1 MPATKPYYSS
11 RLEAHGVDV
20 LTISK
25 AHQGSFQE
33 TLATMVGS
41 QLQARGI
48 ALPQSYTYMYEGSPV
63 TVIPQGRNG
72 TPHVLRVSNYV
83 DPEQLMVDLAHS
95 GDTNANLAMIVAAQE
110 QGFDDRQIAGFR
122 DALMKIVSGKTG
134 ISFNLTAQPLTVLGP
149 TYPFIHQ
156 APISGNGEPVRV
168 LSPNDIETPQQLGS
182 AIAGILQDEGA
193 FMRLK

>member
-1 MPATKPYYSS
+1 MPAVKPYFAS

-25 AHQGSFQE
+25 ANQGAFQE
-33 TLATMVGS
+33 SLATLVGS
-41 QLQARGI
+41 QLQSRGI
-48 ALPQSYTYMYEGSPV
+48 VLPQSYTYMLEGSPV
-63 TVIPQGRNG
+63 TVIPQSRNG
-72 TPHVLRVSNYV
+72 VPHVLRVSNYI

-95 GDTNANLAMIVAAQE
+95 GDTNANLAMVVAAQE
-110 QGFDDRQIAGFR
+110 QGFDERQIAGFK
-122 DALMKIVSGKTG
+122 DALMRIVSGNTG
-134 ISFNLTAQPLTVLGP
+134 ISFNRTAQPLTVLGP
-149 TYPFIHQ
+149 TYPFLHQ
-156 APISGNGEPVRV
+156 APQTENSAPVRF

>member
-1 MPATKPYYSS
+1 MSAGQPYYSS

-33 TLATMVGS
+33 TLATLVGS

-48 ALPQSYTYMYEGSPV
+48 ALPQSYTYMLEGSPV
-63 TVIPQGRNG
+63 KVIPQGKNG
-72 TPHVLRVSNYV
+72 VPHVLRVSNYV
-83 DPEQLMVDLAHS
+83 DPDQLLVDLAHS
-95 GDTNANLAMIVAAQE
+95 GNTNANLAMIVAAQE
-110 QGFDDRQIAGFR
+110 QGFDDKQIAGFR

-168 LSPNDIETPQQLGS
+168 LSPNDIETPQQLSS